1 MKGVIYNLNNT
12 TYKDLASAFFNKI
25 KDYDFLQLNEKTA
38 MDIAIG
44 YISPACNMFQSCSQD
59 LDDRDDIL
67 QEFNYSLLPSN
78 FDMLVN
84 YMCIEYIDSNFLR
97 TTMSLKSRLSS
108 NDFKSLNLQQQLSK
122 VMELRSTLKSEN
134 DQLAINKSYKDS
146 KLFEI
151 VANRKKV

>member
-1 MKGVIYNLNNT
+1 MANT
-12 TYKDLASAFFNKI
+12 TYSSLAFAFFNKI
-25 KDYDFLQLNEKTA
+25 KDYDFIQLDENTA
-38 MDIAIG
+38 TEIAIS

-67 QEFNYSLLPSN
+67 QEFNYQLLLSN

-97 TTMSLKSRLSS
+97 TTASLKARLSTS
-108 NDFKSLNLQQQLSK
+108 DFKSLNLQQQLSK
-122 VMELRSTLKSEN
+122 VMELRSMLKSEN

-151 VANRKKV
+151 VTNRKKV

>member
-1 MKGVIYNLNNT
+1 MNNT

-25 KDYDFLQLNEKTA
+25 KDYDFIQLDQNTA
-38 MDIAIG
+38 TEIAIS

-67 QEFNYSLLPSN
+67 QEFNYQLLLSN

-97 TTMSLKSRLSS
+97 TTASLKARLSTS
-108 NDFKSLNLQQQLSK
+108 DFK
-122 VMELRSTLKSEN
+122 
-134 DQLAINKSYKDS
+134 
-146 KLFEI
+146 
-151 VANRKKV
+151 